1 MPCLCGSSLRVAKFL
16 VLVWYHDVLLQ
27 VYKMLHCYTCVCQE
41 DRTEQGQ
48 GSAESSDPKAAASR
62 VMKFMKASSWFVSLL
77 FWGLATRAAAAATQ
91 TDYASVREEVVQAY
105 AQQAE
110 EMGHAL
116 EVLQTVSGETSDGVS
131 AAAGGHGVG

>member
-1 MPCLCGSSLRVAKFL
+1 M
-16 VLVWYHDVLLQ
+16 HLQ
-27 VYKMLHCYTCVCQE
+27 VYEIKHCYTCLCQE
-41 DRTEQGQ
+41 DRIEQSQ
-48 GSAESSDPKAAASR
+48 VSAESSDRKAAASR

-116 EVLQTVSGETSDGVS
+116 EVLQTVSGETSDAIRQIKNACGS
-131 AAAGGHGVG
+131 

>member
-1 MPCLCGSSLRVAKFL
+1 MSPSFWYLCGTMMCFGKFT
-16 VLVWYHDVLLQ
+16 
-27 VYKMLHCYTCVCQE
+27 KCYTATHACVK
-41 DRTEQGQ
+41 RTGQ
-48 GSAESSDPKAAASR
+48 SKA
-62 VMKFMKASSWFVSLL
+62 K
-77 FWGLATRAAAAATQ
+77 GAAAAATQ
-91 TDYASVREEVVQAY
+91 TDYSSVREEVVQAY